1 MTSGDKTREAI
12 RVFIIN
18 YINEHGYSP
27 TFQEIGEA
35 VELKSKSSV
44 SNHIK
49 KMLETGLIE
58 TDADFGTPR
67 AIRIPGY
74 QFVKDGKRE

>member
-1 MTSGDKTREAI
+1 MTSGDKTRAAI
-12 RVFIIN
+12 RVFIIS
-18 YINEHGYSP
+18 YIHEHGYSP